1 MDNLIIE
8 STKSTP
14 KVIGDTQIGN
24 LTLSGNL
31 FPENSIIFFK
41 PIYNWITDLSK
52 QCNSFEVE
60 FELNYISSSSVI
72 QILKTMQLVEELNPD
87 SEIKFIWKYEEDDED
102 IQKLCEEFNKLT
114 KSPMDLISIDV

>member
-102 IQKLCEEFNKLT
+102 IQKLGEEFNKLT

>member
-14 KVIGDTQIGN
+14 KVTGDTQIGN

-72 QILKTMQLVEELNPD
+72 QILKTMQLVEELNQD
-87 SEIKFIWKYEEDDED
+87 SKIKFIWKYEEDDED
-102 IQKLCEEFNKLT
+102 IQKLGEEFNKLT

>member
-1 MDNLIIE
+1 MENLTLE

-14 KVIGDTQIGN
+14 KVIGNAETGN

-41 PIYNWITDLSK
+41 PIYTWISDLSK
-52 QCNSFEVE
+52 HSNVFNLE

-72 QILKTMQLVEELNPD
+72 QILKTMQLVEELYSTD
-87 SEIKFIWKYEEDDED
+87 KTQFIWKYEVDDED
-102 IQKLCEEFNKLT
+102 IQKLGEEFNKLT
-114 KSPMDLISIDV
+114 KAPMDLIAIDV